1 MTRRAAPPPGQAP
14 MPAPNAAALLRRNA
28 TDVSIRDR
36 PAVKFGDLVW
46 THGEYV
52 DEASRWAQLFL
63 GRAPAGRALHVGVLL
78 DNTPD
83 YLFALGGAALAGA
96 AGVGPHHTPRGEEPP
111 PPNPPTPRGGVGAQP
126 PPPPLL
132 RPHPGRP

>member
-1 MTRRAAPPPGQAP
+1 

-78 DNTPD
+78 GNTTD
-83 YLFALGGAALAGA
+83 YLFAIGGAELTGA
-96 AGVGPHHTPRGEEPP
+96 AVVGLKHT
-111 PPNPPTPRGGVGAQP
+111 RGGGH
-126 PPPPLL
+126 LL
-132 RPHPGRP
+132 Y

>member
-1 MTRRAAPPPGQAP
+1 
-14 MPAPNAAALLRRNA
+14 MPAPNAAALLRHNA

-36 PAVKFGDLVW
+36 PAVKFGDWVW

-63 GRAPAGRALHVGVLL
+63 ARAPAGRALHVGVLL

-83 YLFALGGAALAGA
+83 
-96 AGVGPHHTPRGEEPP
+96 
-111 PPNPPTPRGGVGAQP
+111 
-126 PPPPLL
+126 
-132 RPHPGRP
+132 